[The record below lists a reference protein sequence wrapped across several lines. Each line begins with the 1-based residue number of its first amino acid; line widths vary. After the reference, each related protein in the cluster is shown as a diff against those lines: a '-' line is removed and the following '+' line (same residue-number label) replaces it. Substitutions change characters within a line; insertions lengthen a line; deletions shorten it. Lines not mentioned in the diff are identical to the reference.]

1 MKQTGEIL
9 KKARE
14 EKGISISEVGLALKL
29 STKVLKAIEEGDEK
43 NLPAKTFVRG
53 FIKSYATYLRLD
65 IDQVLEFFYQDYG
78 STKPRPYL
86 KSTTSD
92 DIADKSAIDD
102 LKKPGS
108 DRLTSKGMSD
118 SKTNSAKNNQ
128 ESVSTYNPLAPKKD
142 TKTLALVIFSIF
154 LVGLILFTKKMID
167 KYSKEAE
174 IPKIIAVETPPETA
188 GPHSEISKS
197 DSPADPNNKQ
207 VGQISHD
214 TTTKAQQSPVATVP
228 SKQEIISEAPP
239 LKQTP
244 TSTSAAPSMTTTA
257 TASPI
262 VQKKADSISPP
273 PASMA
278 STATATAASTTAVS
292 EDKNK
297 AIELIVEAL
306 DSVEVEYSTPTSKPQ
321 KIKLLP
327 DQVHTFKSRNG
338 LKIHLSNGGAV
349 NIIKN
354 GKDVGIPGD
363 LGKPV
368 NLVY

>member
-14 EKGISISEVGLALKL
+14 DKGLSISEVGLALKL
-29 STKVLKAIEEGDEK
+29 SSKVLKAIEEGDEK

-65 IDQVLEFFYQDYG
+65 IDQVLEFFYKEYG

-86 KSTTSD
+86 RSTIGED
-92 DIADKSAIDD
+92 VIDKGAVGE
-102 LKKPGS
+102 LKNPGS
-108 DRLTSKGMSD
+108 DKLNSKDIGD

-128 ESVSTYNPLAPKKD
+128 KSINTYNPLAPKKD

-154 LVGLILFTKKMID
+154 LVGLILFTKKMVD

-174 IPKIIAVETPPETA
+174 IPKIAVTE
-188 GPHSEISKS
+188 
-197 DSPADPNNKQ
+197 DSPTTFGPNPEIAKADPPVDLNKQ
-207 VGQISHD
+207 VDPASHETISKVQH
-214 TTTKAQQSPVATVP
+214 SPTLTN
-228 SKQEIISEAPP
+228 KQTIASETLQ
-239 LKQTP
+239 LKQTQ
-244 TSTSAAPSMTTTA
+244 TSTNAIPSVNA
-257 TASPI
+257 TAPALPI
-262 VQKKADSISPP
+262 VAKKTEPIAP
-273 PASMA
+273 PASVA
-278 STATATAASTTAVS
+278 PAVPTSVASTTATL
-292 EDKNK
+292 EDKAK
-297 AIELIVEAL
+297 AVELIVEAL
-306 DSVEVEYSTPTSKPQ
+306 DSVEIEYSTPTGKPQ
-321 KIKLLP
+321 KINLSP